1 MSHSTPDYTRFDDY
15 LSKIE
20 SMERAKRRRRVM
32 MLIPVVAVLGGALW
46 IYGIGKSKPLVPTET
61 VAVSNE
67 QFSTV
72 VKPDNSEWLAIDRD
86 ITSVSDEQEASA
98 AQQPE
103 VTATAPKEDIWFSMD
118 VSGRRQVRETLV
130 FRIENYKK
138 DYTYTID
145 FGNGVV
151 RDMEESISYRYPLA
165 GHFDM
170 KLTATSPKGET
181 YEYIKKYEILPSSAT
196 ATAQVSQ

>member
-67 QFSTV
+67 QFQHA
-72 VKPDNSEWLAIDRD
+72 LAAKGRL
-86 ITSVSDEQEASA
+86 SG
-98 AQQPE
+98 QQ
-103 VTATAPKEDIWFSMD
+103 VI
-118 VSGRRQVRETLV
+118 
-130 FRIENYKK
+130 
-138 DYTYTID
+138 
-145 FGNGVV
+145 
-151 RDMEESISYRYPLA
+151 
-165 GHFDM
+165 GHR
-170 KLTATSPKGET
+170 
-181 YEYIKKYEILPSSAT
+181 
-196 ATAQVSQ
+196 SQ